1 MEKTGMHNFPKRGDV
16 YWANLDPTIGT
27 EINKKRPCLII
38 SSDEGNEVSSRVTVA
53 AITSSVNTVYPFQVK
68 IRMKNKEGKV
78 LLNQIRT
85 IDKQRLDGKK
95 VISLDKEIMFQVDK
109 ALKIALALV

>member
-1 MEKTGMHNFPKRGDV
+1 MHNFPKRGDV
-16 YWANLDPTIGT
+16 YWAILDPTIGT

-38 SSDEGNEVSSRVTVA
+38 SSDEGNEMSSRVTVA
-53 AITSSVNTVYPFQVK
+53 AITSSVNIVYPFQVK
-68 IRMKNKEGKV
+68 ISMKNKDGKV

-95 VISLDKEIMFQVDK
+95 IISLDKETMIQVDK

>member
-1 MEKTGMHNFPKRGDV
+1 MANYPKRGEV
-16 YWANLDPTIGT
+16 YWANLDPTVGS

-53 AITSSVNTVYPFQVK
+53 AITSSVKTVYPFQVK
-68 IRMKNKEGKV
+68 INMKNKDGKI

-85 IDKQRLDGKK
+85 IDKQRLDGK
-95 VISLDKEIMFQVDK
+95 IDSLNKDTMLQVDK
-109 ALKIALALV
+109 ALKISLALT

>member
-1 MEKTGMHNFPKRGDV
+1 MSEFPKRGEV

-53 AITSSVNTVYPFQVK
+53 AITSSVKIVYPFQVK
-68 IRMKNKEGKV
+68 IRMKNKDGKV
-78 LLNQIRT
+78 LLNQVRT
-85 IDKQRLDGKK
+85 IDKQRLEGKI
-95 VISLDKEIMFQVDK
+95 ISLDKEKMVEVDI
-109 ALKIALALV
+109 ALKIALALT

>member
-1 MEKTGMHNFPKRGDV
+1 MSKFPKRGEV

-53 AITSSVNTVYPFQVK
+53 VITSSVKTVYPFQVK
-68 IRMKNKEGKV
+68 ILMKNKEGKV
-78 LLNQIRT
+78 LLNQVRA
-85 IDKQRLDGKK
+85 IDKQRLDGK
-95 VISLDKEIMFQVDK
+95 IASLDKEAMQQVDK
-109 ALKIALALV
+109 ALKIALALT

>member
-1 MEKTGMHNFPKRGDV
+1 MSKFPKRGDV
-16 YWANLDPTIGT
+16 YWASLDPTVGT

-53 AITSSVNTVYPFQVK
+53 AITSSVKTVHPFQVK
-68 IRMKNKEGKV
+68 IHMKNKDGKV

-85 IDKQRLDGKK
+85 IDKQRLDGK
-95 VISLDKEIMFQVDK
+95 IYSLDKEAMAQVDK
-109 ALKIALALV
+109 ALKIALSLT

>member
-1 MEKTGMHNFPKRGDV
+1 MRDFPKRGDV

-38 SSDEGNEVSSRVTVA
+38 SNDEGNEVSSRVAVA
-53 AITSSVNTVYPFQVK
+53 AITSNCKNLYPFQVK
-68 IRMKNKEGKV
+68 IQVNKKEGRI

-85 IDKQRLDGKK
+85 IDKRRLEKK
-95 VISLDKEIMFQVDK
+95 IITLDKETMLQVDK
-109 ALKIALALV
+109 AIKIYLALT